1 MKWPAI
7 LAAVLLTTACGK
19 EGPPLPPLIRLP
31 AAPADLR
38 AERRG
43 DSVTI
48 NFAVPSA
55 NTDGTRPANVARVEV
70 YAITAPATISEDQFL
85 ELGERVASV
94 EAKAPRDPDDTVDPD
109 EPVSDA
115 AAPEGTGLDQGAAAV
130 VTEKLS
136 ADAYRVADL
145 PTSNP
150 PVQASPSPG
159 APLSGPPLVPLS
171 RLYAAAGVSTSGRRG
186 PLSARVGAP
195 LVPAPPAV
203 PKLDVSYD
211 ESAILLTWPPTA
223 MLQPIQEPA
232 SAGVL
237 PATLTGW
244 LLPTAG
250 FNVYQTKEDAET
262 RLNESTLTAAR
273 FEDKRL
279 EWGVE
284 RCYAVHVVHAY
295 ERLRVEGA
303 ASPVVCVT
311 PADTFAPKPPTNVRV
326 VPSEGAISLI
336 WQRGEEQDLAGFVV
350 LRAALPSDPLTP
362 VTPSPIQE
370 TSFVDK
376 VAPGVRYVYA
386 VQAVDRA
393 GNRSDPSTRSDEV
406 EAR

>member
-1 MKWPAI
+1 V
-7 LAAVLLTTACGK
+7 AAVALTTACGK

-31 AAPADLR
+31 AAPADIR

-43 DSVTI
+43 DSVKI

-70 YAITAPATISEDQFL
+70 YAITAPATITEDQFL
-85 ELGERVASV
+85 KLSERVASV
-94 EAKAPRDPDDTVDPD
+94 DAKAPRDPNDTVDPD

-115 AAPEGTGLDQGAAAV
+115 AAPEGAGLDQGAAAV

-136 ADAYRVADL
+136 SDEFRVVDL
-145 PTSNP
+145 PNTKA
-150 PVQASPSPG
+150 PVQETPASG
-159 APLSGPPLVPLS
+159 APLSGPPLAPPA

-186 PLSARVGAP
+186 PLSPRIGAP
-195 LVPAPPAV
+195 LVPPPPAV
-203 PKLDVSYD
+203 PDLDVAYD
-211 ESAILLTWPPTA
+211 ETVITLTWPSAA
-223 MLQPIQEPA
+223 MLRPIQEPA
-232 SAGVL
+232 SEGVL
-237 PATLTGW
+237 PATLAGW
-244 LLPTAG
+244 LPPTAG
-250 FNVYQTKEDAET
+250 FNVYETKEGSET
-262 RLNESTLTAAR
+262 RLNESAQTAAR

-284 RCYAVHVVHAY
+284 RCYTVHVTHIY
-295 ERLRVEGA
+295 ERLQVEGA
-303 ASPVVCVT
+303 GSPVVCVT
-311 PADTFAPKPPTNVRV
+311 PSDTFPPKPPTNLRV

-336 WQRGEEQDLAGFVV
+336 WQRGEERDLAGFIV
-350 LRAALPSDPLTP
+350 LRAALPSDELTP

-386 VQAVDRA
+386 VQAVDNA
-393 GNRSDPSTRSDEV
+393 GNRSEPSTRSDEV